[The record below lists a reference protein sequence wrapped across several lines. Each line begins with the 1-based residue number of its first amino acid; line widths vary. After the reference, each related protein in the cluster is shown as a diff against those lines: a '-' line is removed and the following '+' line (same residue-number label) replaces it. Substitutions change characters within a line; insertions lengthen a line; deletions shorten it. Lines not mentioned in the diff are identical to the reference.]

1 MECKEE
7 KARVLLERAR
17 KRKRVEADH
26 VEKINALLTKINMLD
41 CLINEMDGFP
51 GTAMTA
57 RERQAFNRLWSKR
70 EKLEERLY
78 NLTHQERE

>member
-7 KARVLLERAR
+7 KARVLLERAC
-17 KRKRVEADH
+17 KRKRVEANH

-41 CLINEMDGFP
+41 CLIDEMDGFP

-57 RERQAFNRLWSKR
+57 RERQAFNRLWSRQERLR
-70 EKLEERLY
+70 EQLY
-78 NLTHQERE
+78 NLMHQERE